1 MEYNHINDCWAEIRK
16 AKTIEEVKD
25 LFEKFPR
32 WSGDW
37 DIMVEDGQYVVYNT
51 WFDEQFSDFD
61 TDRETLDIE
70 VEESAEEMEKETK
83 IVLAIKGERAVYLFK
98 REYDDFTEVK
108 FVVGWTEGNPVVGDF
123 VSGWASGKYFGTLE
137 DALEYLNNCKY

>member
-1 MEYNHINDCWAEIRK
+1 
-16 AKTIEEVKD
+16 
-25 LFEKFPR
+25 
-32 WSGDW
+32 
-37 DIMVEDGQYVVYNT
+37 
-51 WFDEQFSDFD
+51 
-61 TDRETLDIE
+61 
-70 VEESAEEMEKETK
+70 MEKETK